1 MLSQSRWWTQCMASL
16 GGTRTGESILQTTNK
31 VQSDEKCLVRIQV
44 IYGFSTREGK
54 ISRSIGLQ

>member
-1 MLSQSRWWTQCMASL
+1 MASL
-16 GGTRTGESILQTTNK
+16 GGTRTGESILQTTNI